1 MRKAIGFRLDE
12 EKIEKTVVIES
23 YTIKHSGFHIV
34 EPRRVFEKKFPD
46 DFRSKD
52 LGDLFIQLGNK
63 LKEEKLDITNLE
75 IISRFHNNIND
86 VGRTFEVE
94 LQYDVV
100 EDR

>member
-12 EKIEKTVVIES
+12 GKIEKTVVMES

-52 LGDLFIQLGNK
+52 LGDLFIQLGQE
-63 LKEEKLDITNLE
+63 LKKEIFDITNLE
-75 IISRFHNNIND
+75 IISRYRYNLED
-86 VGRTFEVE
+86 VGMTFEVE

-100 EDR
+100 EDK